1 MISLVPLES
10 FRKTVNFH
18 PFHWW
23 GLANVDIP
31 ATCGDGTSDL
41 IFEYAW
47 QGDNAGRDDIRQAIE
62 TAEARLFEHLGF
74 RIAPQYISETIRFP
88 RYHDTALNNV
98 RYSGADGRWITIQLP
113 EGKVRAAGVEAR
125 TLIATVTT
133 NPGGGMVVTDDDGD
147 GLDDTFT
154 ITIATSVI
162 DPEQIA
168 VYVGSPYRMDGEGI
182 SDKWR
187 VAPTSVSI
195 SGGMAI
201 IKGRSWMLVKPI
213 LYQVTDLAAIDPT
226 VDSNF
231 IGTLDVVRRY
241 TDPTGTTV
249 DTAQAKLIWETPP
262 YPAWATACGNGA
274 SFGDA
279 STDSAAVA
287 QAIARVG
294 IRDAENGI
302 VSLGEAVFDATSGIW
317 GAVNMS
323 FCRPPDRVTLRY
335 LAGDALENGNVQ
347 SKWATLVSR
356 FAAAELAKPICACQ
370 AAQKGLFAWQLDR
383 AFAGDSALEK
393 WNLSMEDLSNPFGTR
408 AGQIAAWR
416 AIKPL
421 RKFQA
426 VLA

>member
-1 MISLVPLES
+1 MTLLVPLES
-10 FRKTVNFH
+10 FRKAINYH
-18 PFHWW
+18 PFHFW

-31 ATCGDGTSDL
+31 ATCADGLGDL
-41 IFEYAW
+41 VYEYAW
-47 QGDNAGRDDIRQAIE
+47 QGDNAGRDDIRQSIE
-62 TAEARLFEHLGF
+62 AAEARLFEHLGF
-74 RIAPQYISETIRFP
+74 RIAPQYVSETIRFP

-98 RYSGADGRWITIQLP
+98 RYSGADGRWITVQLP
-113 EGKVRAAGVEAR
+113 EGKLRAAGVEAR

-133 NPGGGMVVTDDDGD
+133 NPGGGMVVTDSDGD

-154 ITIATSVI
+154 ITLATSVT

-168 VYVGSPYRMDGEGI
+168 VYVGAPYRLDGEGI
-182 SDKWR
+182 GEKWR
-187 VAPTSVSI
+187 VAPVSVSI
-195 SGGMAI
+195 SGGIAT

-213 LYQVTDLAAIDPT
+213 LYQVTDLAAIDPA
-226 VDSNF
+226 VDGNF
-231 IGTLDVVRRY
+231 IGTLDVVRRF

-262 YPAWATACGNGA
+262 YPAWATACDGP
-274 SFGDA
+274 SFEDA
-279 STDSAAVA
+279 STDPAAVA

-302 VSLGEAVFDATSGIW
+302 VSLGEAVFDATAGTW

-323 FCRPPDRVTLRY
+323 FCRPPDRVTVRY

-347 SKWATLVSR
+347 QKWVTLVSH
-356 FAAAELAKPICACQ
+356 FAAAELAKPICACSS
-370 AAQKGLFAWQLDR
+370 AQKGLFAWQADR
-383 AFAGDSALEK
+383 AFSGEGADR
-393 WNLSMEDLSNPFGTR
+393 WNLSLEDLGNPFGTR

-416 AIKPL
+416 AVKTL
-421 RKFQA
+421 RQFQA